1 MTKHSSDHPVHA
13 LSPQPSSSQSSTTA
27 TATTSSSLETIGP
40 VMVPYPVIWK
50 GFLGKKPGAAKVI
63 EVTFIKDFMKQCLS
77 VMNFIWF

>member
-27 TATTSSSLETIGP
+27 TATTTTSSSLETIGP

-63 EVTFIKDFMKQCLS
+63 K
-77 VMNFIWF
+77 

>member
-13 LSPQPSSSQSSTTA
+13 MSPQPSSSQSSTTA
-27 TATTSSSLETIGP
+27 TTASSLETIGP

-77 VMNFIWF
+77 VINFIWF